1 MQSWPLTLGSWKPS
15 AQPWL
20 RTWCTRKAE
29 PDDALKVPTPTS
41 RRSPHDLRHTD
52 VTLALKRGVPVK
64 VVSKIVGHASVSI
77 TLDTYRHVFE
87 NEKRAQVVDLL
98 DTMPSRWKAEAVVAA
113 LN

>member
-1 MQSWPLTLGSWKPS
+1 M
-15 AQPWL
+15 
-20 RTWCTRKAE
+20 
-29 PDDALKVPTPTS
+29 
-41 RRSPHDLRHTD
+41 
-52 VTLALKRGVPVK
+52 TLALKRGVPVK